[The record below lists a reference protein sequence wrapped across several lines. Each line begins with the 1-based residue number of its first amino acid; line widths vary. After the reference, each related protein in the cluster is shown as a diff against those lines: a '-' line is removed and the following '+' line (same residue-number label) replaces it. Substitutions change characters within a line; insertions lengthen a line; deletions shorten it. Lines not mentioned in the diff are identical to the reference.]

1 MDDSAVHDAADA
13 RAPARSGLTARP
25 SSAHQAS
32 VRPHGP
38 GPAWVRFI
46 AVTACTGVLG
56 ACGGGSS
63 ISSPPESAGTA
74 APPATSESTAQWAHT
89 FLPSDADFPN
99 PDRGFYSSAQW
110 DFLADWDPAAVQ
122 GAWSAGR
129 RLLMAR
135 VQLDAWRDT
144 DLPPSLLAQLSQ
156 QLEQVRAAGMKVTL
170 LFNYDFSEAGQD
182 ASSERI
188 RQHLRQLKP
197 VLEAHAAVIPFMRAG
212 FIGAWGEWHASAS
225 GSSCIGDPDAVACL
239 AAQAH
244 RLIVRDALLDNV
256 PETTQIGIRYPADLM
271 RWYADPQQQRRLG
284 LHNDC
289 FLSGPSDTGTY
300 GDESERDYAAA
311 VTRRAAF
318 GGETCENG
326 ELPVRSSCADILSEG
341 ARYHL
346 AWLNADYAP
355 SVVAGWKEQGC
366 LARVSSLMGYRLQ
379 LDALTH
385 AGQAARGEELV
396 FDVDLRNVGWSR
408 LFTPRRLVVS
418 LQHRETGAVWSAA
431 AGDLRDLPAQA
442 TSSSRLRARMSPPPE
457 ARPGIYEV
465 WLGVPD
471 IFEATESDPR
481 FAVRFANT
489 DAADGQQA
497 WSVAQG
503 RFRTGTLVHLH

>member
-1 MDDSAVHDAADA
+1 
-13 RAPARSGLTARP
+13 
-25 SSAHQAS
+25 
-32 VRPHGP
+32 
-38 GPAWVRFI
+38 
-46 AVTACTGVLG
+46 VLL

-63 ISSPPESAGTA
+63 ISSNSGVSGTA
-74 APPATSESTAQWAHT
+74 SLSVTSESAPQWSQT

-110 DFLADWDPAAVQ
+110 DFLADWDPATVQ
-122 GAWSAGR
+122 RAWSAGR
-129 RLLMAR
+129 RLLVAR
-135 VQLDAWRDT
+135 VQLDVWRDT
-144 DLPPSLLAQLSQ
+144 DLPPSLLALLSQ
-156 QLEQVRAAGMKVTL
+156 RLEQVRAAGMKVTL

-197 VLEAHAAVIPFMRAG
+197 VLAAHAAVIPFMRAG
-212 FIGAWGEWHASAS
+212 FIGAWGEWHSSAS
-225 GSSCIGDPDAVACL
+225 GNSCTGRPETAAC
-239 AAQAH
+239 AAAEAH

-256 PETTQIGIRYPADLM
+256 PETTQIGIRFPADLM
-271 RWYADPQQQRRLG
+271 RWYPAPLQQRRLG

-300 GDESERDYAAA
+300 DDESQRDYAAA
-311 VTRRAAF
+311 VTQWAAF

-326 ELPVRSSCADILSEG
+326 ERPVRATCADILSEG

-355 SVVAGWKEQGC
+355 SVLAGWQAKGC
-366 LARVSSLMGYRLQ
+366 LARVSGLIGYRLQ

-385 AGQAARGEELV
+385 PGKATRGEELV
-396 FDVDLRNVGWSR
+396 FDVDLRNVGWAR

-418 LQHRETGAVWSAA
+418 LRHPETGAVWSAA

-442 TSSSRLRARMSPPPE
+442 TSSSRVRLRVSVPP
-457 ARPGIYEV
+457 AAQPGLHDV

-471 IFEATESDPR
+471 VFAATESDPR
-481 FAVRFANT
+481 FSVRFANA
-489 DAADGQQA
+489 DSADGQQA

-503 RFRTGTLVHLH
+503 RFRTGTTVYLR